1 MFLKWAKLR
10 LLQLMFTLQV
20 LQILLIE
27 MCLLFSFILLS
38 CSTVRKVTLLAKL
51 RSLLESC
58 SVCLLQFSQ
67 DRANM
72 RGRMEL

>member
-10 LLQLMFTLQV
+10 LLQLLFTLQV

-38 CSTVRKVTLLAKL
+38 RSTVRK
-51 RSLLESC
+51 SH
-58 SVCLLQFSQ
+58 CLQ
-67 DRANM
+67 N
-72 RGRMEL
+72 